1 MEEES
6 KLVSRLQK
14 KTACDVVIQRY
25 DYLVRHVNAT
35 RILPPLVASKLVEPD
50 FSEYLGHERT
60 EKDRMMA
67 VLRELLRS
75 PMEGWFKDFI
85 GALSKFP
92 QYKIVVDTLLTGK
105 YIGDARTYVCNTRA
119 LTETARLPEWKRTPL
134 CVDFTKLME
143 ERQACPP
150 DDNKRGMLPTAKAAA
165 SASMPTPKIEVTGVD
180 EVMKK
185 ALEEAQEGYKAT
197 LREAQAVMKDA
208 KDDHKAAV
216 RLHYTLTP

>member
-35 RILPPLVASKLVEPD
+35 RILPHLVASKLVEPD

-60 EKDRMMA
+60 EKAKMMA

-92 QYKIVVDTLLTGK
+92 QHQIVVDTLLTGK
-105 YIGDARTYVCNTRA
+105 YIVGDTRTYVCNTHA
-119 LTETARLPEWKRTPL
+119 LTETARVETYPPL
-134 CVDFTKLME
+134 CRLH
-143 ERQACPP
+143 QAY
-150 DDNKRGMLPTAKAAA
+150 GGEAGLPT
-165 SASMPTPKIEVTGVD
+165 
-180 EVMKK
+180 
-185 ALEEAQEGYKAT
+185 
-197 LREAQAVMKDA
+197 
-208 KDDHKAAV
+208 
-216 RLHYTLTP
+216 

>member
-35 RILPPLVASKLVEPD
+35 RILPHLVASKLVEPD
-50 FSEYLGHERT
+50 FSEYLDHERT
-60 EKDRMMA
+60 EKDKMMA

-85 GALSKFP
+85 GALSKLP

-105 YIGDARTYVCNTRA
+105 Y
-119 LTETARLPEWKRTPL
+119 
-134 CVDFTKLME
+134 
-143 ERQACPP
+143 
-150 DDNKRGMLPTAKAAA
+150 
-165 SASMPTPKIEVTGVD
+165 SS
-180 EVMKK
+180 
-185 ALEEAQEGYKAT
+185 
-197 LREAQAVMKDA
+197 
-208 KDDHKAAV
+208 
-216 RLHYTLTP
+216 